1 MADDNFSH
9 QNDGK
14 NNNENNGENIVKM
27 GLVVNVMGAAMFH
40 RFTSSS
46 LQQQEKFFTKSQNI
60 FAMFKSAKETKRTKK
75 SKNYIFFPFLV
86 GRNKY
91 DLETSV

>member
-46 LQQQEKFFTKSQNI
+46 LQQQENFSPNHKTFLRCSKAQKKPKERKKVKITFFFS
-60 FAMFKSAKETKRTKK
+60 
-75 SKNYIFFPFLV
+75 FLV